1 MQNPNRAGKQ
11 KRHTACPAR
20 NNRCA
25 FKSCQS
31 PRSATLAKMPAPR
44 AADRCDYV
52 GTGSGG
58 SLRHVKNAARTA
70 TPLRAGAIIAGRRRG
85 CKGSLKTGTAFSG
98 CLLCFQTASDAAA
111 GCVAQATHAVC
122 GGWGNTRIETFAP
135 RRHSRAG
142 CNPAGAYAMPCFSK
156 RCRRPDKI
164 PACAE
169 MTEQEVLPAQLEKRR
184 LRFRL
189 LSTFS
194 DGLRCCRRVCGSATH
209 AVFWSGAC
217 VGLGKTKGRLKT
229 VSRILASPKLRF
241 QTAFER
247 HRTRAPPRGDTP

>member
-1 MQNPNRAGKQ
+1 
-11 KRHTACPAR
+11 
-20 NNRCA
+20 
-25 FKSCQS
+25 
-31 PRSATLAKMPAPR
+31 MPAPR

-85 CKGSLKTGTAFSG
+85 CKGSLKNANPFSG

-122 GGWGNTRIETFAP
+122 GGWGNARIETFAP

-142 CNPAGAYAMPCFSK
+142 GNPAGAYAMPCFSK

-164 PACAE
+164 PACAG
-169 MTEQEVLPAQLEKRR
+169 MTEQEVLPAQLEKRH

-229 VSRILASPKLRF
+229 AAGRAFMPDIFPICRCLSGMNARPTASARRRRPSENRQNPMRKQPEKRRPRF
-241 QTAFER
+241 QAALR
-247 HRTRAPPRGDTP
+247 LQ